1 MSGAAER
8 LLALARLKAQA
19 RAKAEARK
27 VEAEAG
33 PGPRDHLTREERTLL
48 ALALIPDTSTETDW

>member
-19 RAKAEARK
+19 RAKIEARK
-27 VEAEAG
+27 VEAG

-48 ALALIPDTSTETDW
+48 ALALLPDTSTEADW